1 MGRLQ
6 SAFGGLSLIEG
17 GQMVVKAVL
26 KEIED
31 NMKKAIEATKREL
44 AELRSGRANPKMVE
58 GIRVN
63 YYGTPTLLKEL
74 ATIGIPEAR
83 MIVISPYDPS
93 SVKEIEKAILQSELG
108 ITPVGDSKV
117 IRLIVPPLSEERRE
131 ELVKIVKKT
140 VEEGKVSIRTVRRD
154 GKEKIKD
161 LEKDKK
167 ISEDDRFK
175 SEDQL
180 QKITDK
186 YIKEI
191 DSILE
196 EKEKELKEF

>member
-1 MGRLQ
+1 
-6 SAFGGLSLIEG
+6 
-17 GQMVVKAVL
+17 MVKEL
-26 KEIED
+26 LREIED

-58 GIRVN
+58 GIRVS
-63 YYGTPTLLKEL
+63 YYGTPTLLKEI
-74 ATIGIPEAR
+74 ATIGVPEAR

-93 SVKEIEKAILQSELG
+93 SVKDIEKAILQSELG
-108 ITPVGDSKV
+108 ITPVSDNKI
-117 IRLIVPPLSEERRE
+117 IRLIVPPLSEERRG
-131 ELVKIVKKT
+131 ELIKIVKRT

-154 GKEKIKD
+154 GKEKIKG
-161 LEKDKK
+161 LEKGKK

-186 YIKEI
+186 YIQEI
-191 DSILE
+191 DNISE

>member
-1 MGRLQ
+1 
-6 SAFGGLSLIEG
+6 
-17 GQMVVKAVL
+17 MVKEVL

-31 NMKKAIEATKREL
+31 SMKKAIEATKREL

-58 GIRVN
+58 GIRVS

-83 MIVISPYDPS
+83 MIIISPYDPS
-93 SVKEIEKAILQSELG
+93 SVKDIEKAILQSELG
-108 ITPVGDSKV
+108 IMPISDNKI

-131 ELVKIVKKT
+131 ELIKIVKKT

-154 GKEKIKD
+154 GKEKIKS
-161 LEKDKK
+161 LEKSKK

-175 SEDQL
+175 AEDQV
-180 QKITDK
+180 QKTTDK
-186 YIKEI
+186 YIKDIEKV
-191 DSILE
+191 LE
-196 EKEKELKEF
+196 EKENELKEF

>member
-1 MGRLQ
+1 
-6 SAFGGLSLIEG
+6 
-17 GQMVVKAVL
+17 MVKEVL

-31 NMKKAIEATKREL
+31 HMKKAIEATKREL

-58 GIRVN
+58 GIRVS
-63 YYGTPTLLKEL
+63 YYGTPTLLKEI
-74 ATIGIPEAR
+74 ATIGVPEAR
-83 MIVISPYDPS
+83 MIIISPYDPS
-93 SVKEIEKAILQSELG
+93 SVKDIEKAILQSELG
-108 ITPVGDSKV
+108 ITPVSDNKI

-131 ELVKIVKKT
+131 ELIKIVKKT

-154 GKEKIKD
+154 GKEKIKG
-161 LEKDKK
+161 LEKGKK

-191 DSILE
+191 DNILE

>member
-1 MGRLQ
+1 
-6 SAFGGLSLIEG
+6 
-17 GQMVVKAVL
+17 MVKEVL

-44 AELRSGRANPKMVE
+44 SELRSGRANPKMVE

-74 ATIGIPEAR
+74 ATIGVPEAR

-108 ITPVGDSKV
+108 ITPVSDNKI

-131 ELVKIVKKT
+131 ELIKIVKKT

-154 GKEKIKD
+154 GKERVKS
-161 LEKDKK
+161 LEKGKK

-191 DSILE
+191 DNILE
-196 EKEKELKEF
+196 GKEKELKEF